1 MNSFNKNAAT
11 AFSTLSL
18 INIKMLVNTIIF
30 LERERER
37 EREREMTRLIFT
49 LE

>member
-1 MNSFNKNAAT
+1 MYMNSLNNNAFM

-18 INIKMLVNTIIF
+18 INIDLLVNMIIF

-49 LE
+49 